1 MVKEFKKKAQ
11 ILTTEYLLKKFDN
24 FEESAEFIKTR

>member
-11 ILTTEYLLKKFDN
+11 TLATEYLLKKFDN